1 MNLTE
6 IVKKLDPAQQAAF
19 MEAAEVYLN
28 SKKRET
34 AHIDFMAFVREMWP
48 GFINGAHHKV
58 MAKKFEEI
66 ASGKIK
72 RLIINMPP
80 RHTKSE
86 FASYMLPA
94 WFLGKF
100 PNKKIIQCSNTA
112 ELAVGFGRK
121 VRNLVGS
128 EQYSKIFPDVNLRSD
143 SKAAGRWSTNAN
155 GEYFAIGV
163 GGTVTGKGADLLII
177 DDPHSEQEAAIAS
190 TNPEVY
196 DKVYEWYSSGPRQRL
211 QPGGSIIVVMCMVGE
226 TLVLM
231 SDGTEKQLQNI
242 RVGDVVA
249 TFDKGNLSTAC
260 VNNWQSNGFDS
271 IYKIQTKSGK
281 TLRANERHP
290 FLVMNEGVLEWTRLK
305 NLVVG
310 DELVALNNTKD
321 SHNHTIQGISDFTTD
336 KIVSITAD
344 GKAEVFDVEID
355 RTENFIANGIVS
367 HNTRWAKKDLTGRI
381 IKSSVEKDGDVWETI
396 DFPAILPSGRA
407 LWPEFWDIKELEVLK
422 EELPISKWQAQYQ
435 QQPTSEEGALV
446 KREWWKVWDKDY
458 PPQCDFIIQS
468 WDTAFT
474 KNERSDYSACTTWG
488 VFYKDENEN
497 DPNIILIDAYKAR
510 LEFPEL
516 KEKAFDMYKEFQP
529 DAFIVEGKASGL
541 PLIGELR
548 RMGIPVSEFTPTRGN
563 DKIARLNSVTDLFA
577 SGKVWAPE
585 KRWAE
590 EVIEEMASFPNSDH
604 DDLVDSS
611 TQALI
616 RFRQGGFIRLP
627 SDEPD
632 EPQYFKSKRN
642 AGYY

>member
-1 MNLTE
+1 MNLKEIIAEMPITE
-6 IVKKLDPAQQAAF
+6 QEAF
-19 MEAAEVYLN
+19 YEAAEIYIN
-28 SKKRET
+28 SMKREKAQT
-34 AHIDFMAFVREMWP
+34 NFMAFVQEMWP

-58 MAKKFEEI
+58 MAQKFEDI
-66 ASGKIK
+66 ANGKLK

-86 FASYMLPA
+86 FGSYMLPA
-94 WFLGKF
+94 WFLGRD
-100 PNKKIIQCSNTA
+100 PAKKIIQCSNTA

-128 EQYSKIFPDVNLRSD
+128 EQYAKIFPNVNLRSD
-143 SKAAGRWSTNAN
+143 SKAAGRWSTNSN

-211 QPGGSIIVVMCMVGE
+211 QPGGAIIVIM
-226 TLVLM
+226 
-231 SDGTEKQLQNI
+231 
-242 RVGDVVA
+242 
-249 TFDKGNLSTAC
+249 
-260 VNNWQSNGFDS
+260 
-271 IYKIQTKSGK
+271 
-281 TLRANERHP
+281 
-290 FLVMNEGVLEWTRLK
+290 
-305 NLVVG
+305 
-310 DELVALNNTKD
+310 
-321 SHNHTIQGISDFTTD
+321 
-336 KIVSITAD
+336 
-344 GKAEVFDVEID
+344 
-355 RTENFIANGIVS
+355 
-367 HNTRWAKKDLTGRI
+367 TRWSKKDLTGRI
-381 IKSSVEKDGDVWETI
+381 LKSAIEKDGDEWETI
-396 DFPAILPSGRA
+396 DFPAILPSGKA
-407 LWPEFWDIKELEVLK
+407 LWPQFWDIKELEVLK
-422 EELPISKWQAQYQ
+422 EELPVSKWNAQYQ
-435 QQPTSEEGALV
+435 QQPTSEEGALI
-446 KREWWKVWDKDY
+446 KRDWWKVWDNEN
-458 PPQCDFIIQS
+458 PPQCTYLIQS

-488 VFYKDENEN
+488 VFYLNEDEMQ
-497 DPNIILIDAYKAR
+497 PNVILLDAYKAR

-516 KEKAFDMYKEFQP
+516 KEKAFNMYKEWTP
-529 DAFIVEGKASGL
+529 DSFIVEAKASGL

-577 SGKVWAPE
+577 SGKVWAPPR
-585 KRWAE
+585 RWAD

-616 RFRQGGFIRLP
+616 RFRQGGFLRLP

>member
-6 IVKKLDPAQQAAF
+6 IISQMPVTEQEAF
-19 MEAAEVYLN
+19 YEAAEIYLN
-28 SKKRET
+28 SVKREK
-34 AHIDFMAFVREMWP
+34 AHIDFMSFVHEMWP

-58 MAKKFEEI
+58 MAKKFEDI
-66 ASGKIK
+66 ANGKLK

-86 FASYMLPA
+86 FGSYLLPA
-94 WFLGKF
+94 WFLGRD
-100 PNKKIIQCSNTA
+100 PTKKIIQCSNTA

-128 EQYSKIFPDVNLRSD
+128 EQYARIFPNVNLRSD
-143 SKAAGRWSTNAN
+143 SKAAGRWSTNSN

-196 DKVYEWYSSGPRQRL
+196 DKIYEWYGSGPRQRL
-211 QPGGSIIVVMCMVGE
+211 QPGGAIIVIM
-226 TLVLM
+226 
-231 SDGTEKQLQNI
+231 
-242 RVGDVVA
+242 
-249 TFDKGNLSTAC
+249 
-260 VNNWQSNGFDS
+260 
-271 IYKIQTKSGK
+271 
-281 TLRANERHP
+281 
-290 FLVMNEGVLEWTRLK
+290 
-305 NLVVG
+305 
-310 DELVALNNTKD
+310 
-321 SHNHTIQGISDFTTD
+321 
-336 KIVSITAD
+336 
-344 GKAEVFDVEID
+344 
-355 RTENFIANGIVS
+355 
-367 HNTRWAKKDLTGRI
+367 TRWSKKDLTGRI
-381 IKSSVEKDGDVWETI
+381 LKSAIEKDGDEWETI
-396 DFPAILPSGRA
+396 DFPAILPSGKA
-407 LWPEFWDIKELEVLK
+407 LWPQFWDIKELEVLR
-422 EELPISKWQAQYQ
+422 EELPVAKWNAQYQ

-446 KREWWKVWDKDY
+446 KREWWKVWDNDN
-458 PPQCDFIIQS
+458 PPQCQFVIQS

-488 VFYKDENEN
+488 VFYLNEDEMQ
-497 DPNIILIDAYKAR
+497 PNVILLDAYKAR

-516 KEKAFDMYKEFQP
+516 KEKAFNMYKEWTP
-529 DAFIVEGKASGL
+529 DAFIVEAKASGL

-563 DKIARLNSVTDLFA
+563 DKIARLNSITDLFA
-577 SGKVWAPE
+577 SGKVWAPPR
-585 KRWAE
+585 RWAD

-616 RFRQGGFIRLP
+616 RFRQGGFLRLP

-632 EPQYFKSKRN
+632 EQKYFKSKRN